1 MAPVMRAMTWNIESH
16 ANPHFNPGSVAN
28 VMNNQDPDIMG
39 LQEVSRLTMENLVS
53 RLYGAGWPSRG
64 RGHGQIYRYHAATI
78 ASIKSPVTGV
88 SAFGN
93 AIVSRLPLSN
103 LTTRVL
109 PFWNEKRLIMGVD
122 VGGFSFPVRAYCTHF
137 SPGSLEHGVD
147 QVDPAAKFTDPDNA
161 HKLRFG
167 DFNYT
172 PRNPTVRSAFY
183 GRFTEVD
190 DPTNRP
196 THGDAKIDYVFVSK
210 RGFQIVRVDVPNS
223 RSASDHRPLW
233 ADLELA

>member
-1 MAPVMRAMTWNIESH
+1 MARVLRAMTWNIESH
-16 ANPHFNPGSVAN
+16 ANPRFNPGSVAN

-53 RLYGAGWPSRG
+53 RLYRAGWAGRG
-64 RGHGQIYRYHAATI
+64 RGQSRIYRYHAATI
-78 ASIKSPVTGV
+78 ASISSPVTGV

-109 PFWNEKRLIMGVD
+109 PFWKEKRLVMGVD
-122 VGGFSFPVRAYCTHF
+122 VGGCSYPVRAYCTHF

-147 QVDPAAKFTDPDNA
+147 QVDPAAKFTDPD
-161 HKLRFG
+161 HDHTIRFG

-172 PRNPTVRSAFY
+172 PRNASVQSAFY
-183 GRFTEVD
+183 GRYAEVD
-190 DPTNRP
+190 PANRP
-196 THGDAKIDYVFVSK
+196 THGDAKIDYVFVSR
-210 RGFQIVRVDVPNS
+210 RGFQIIRANVPNS
-223 RSASDHRPLW
+223 RGASDHRPLW
-233 ADLELA
+233 ADLELT